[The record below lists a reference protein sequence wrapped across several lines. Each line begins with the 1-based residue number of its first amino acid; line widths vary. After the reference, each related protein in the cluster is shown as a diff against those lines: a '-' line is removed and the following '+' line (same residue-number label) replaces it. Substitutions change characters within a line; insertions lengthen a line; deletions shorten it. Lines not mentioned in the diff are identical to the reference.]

1 MASESLWSDE
11 PYGESETHFPIG
23 TKVTCHSLVKMPE
36 LNGCI
41 GMVISR
47 KYLDDK
53 NSGRYEVE
61 INKGFTKLLL
71 PKNLSIYEPSE
82 SAQKQDYID
91 MMAMFGDVLSLEDEE
106 CYEQYL
112 LEFDKPEESEETD
125 DESFTVM
132 IAENSRQASEIARL
146 TAALAERDAL
156 IANLTAENARLRP
169 LSVKAKP
176 FDFGRAL

>member
-41 GMVISR
+41 GTVISR

-91 MMAMFGDVLSLEDEE
+91 MMSMFGDIMSPEEEE

-112 LEFDKPEESEETD
+112 LESDETQETE

-132 IAENSRQASEIARL
+132 IAENSHQASEIARL